1 MIENCIAQGRTV
13 MSKKAKLRELGL
25 ALTRKRMW
33 INLLLG
39 FSAGLPIMIV
49 FSVVKIWARREG
61 VDLSTI
67 GLMGLVALPYS
78 LNFLMGPILDRY
90 TPFSLGR
97 RRSWLIITQ
106 IGLVLSIFSLGF
118 CDPKSSMSLVAL
130 STLFI
135 AIFGA
140 VQDVAIDAYRRE
152 ILPDEEIGIGAS
164 IYVYGYRVGMLVT
177 SGGGVWLADP
187 DTMALSF
194 NQVFQIIS
202 LFMLVGVAT
211 TFIASEPEVEGEGP
225 KNLQEA
231 VVDPFVEFIKRRGWG
246 AAVSILAFIFF
257 FKFGDAL
264 VGTMLST
271 FYVDMGYSNKVIAE
285 VTKGIGFFST
295 MAGLGVGSL
304 AIYRFGVVPSL
315 FCFGVLQCISTS
327 LFSILT
333 FASLKGTWWGLA
345 IVIGFEDFSSGL
357 GTTALISFMATMTNK
372 KYTATQY
379 ALFASLAALGKT
391 LFGSFA
397 GYIVEGIGYV
407 PFFYLGS
414 LLATPGLALIFVMNR
429 LKEPE
434 VLDEVKADSLTS
446 SSVTPS

>member
-1 MIENCIAQGRTV
+1 MQALH
-13 MSKKAKLRELGL
+13 KLKEVGQ
-25 ALTRKRMW
+25 ALKRKRMW

-39 FSAGLPIMIV
+39 FSGGLPIMIV

-61 VDLSTI
+61 VELSTI

-78 LNFLMGPILDRY
+78 LNFLLGPVLDRY
-90 TPFSLGR
+90 SPLKLGR
-97 RRSWLIITQ
+97 RRSWLLITQ

-118 CDPKSSMSLVAL
+118 CEPKESMEMVAL
-130 STLFI
+130 VTLFI

-140 VQDVAIDAYRRE
+140 TQDVAIDAYRRE
-152 ILPDEEIGIGAS
+152 ILPDEEIGMGAS
-164 IYVYGYRVGMLVT
+164 IYVYGYRVAMLVT
-177 SGGGVWLADP
+177 SGGGLWLADAQ
-187 DTMALSF
+187 TMGLSF
-194 NQVFQIIS
+194 NQVFQI
-202 LFMLVGVAT
+202 LGLLMLTGVVTTFVAT
-211 TFIASEPEVEGEGP
+211 EPEVVGEAP
-225 KNLQEA
+225 KNLKEA
-231 VVDPFVEFIKRRGWG
+231 VVDPFMEFINRRGWG
-246 AAVSILAFIFF
+246 AAFAILGFIFF
-257 FKFGDAL
+257 FKFGDAI

-304 AIYRFGVVPSL
+304 AIFRFGVVPCL
-315 FCFGVLQCISTS
+315 FGFGILQCISTS

-333 FASLKGTWWGLA
+333 FASLKGTWGALA

-391 LFGSFA
+391 LFGGGA
-397 GYIVEGIGYV
+397 GYVVEAVGYV
-407 PFFYLGS
+407 PFFYAGS
-414 LLATPGLALIFVMNR
+414 LAAVPGLALIFVMNR
-429 LKEPE
+429 IKEKE
-434 VLDEVKADSLTS
+434 KADEGNVPQTELNGFAG
-446 SSVTPS
+446 

>member
-1 MIENCIAQGRTV
+1 
-13 MSKKAKLRELGL
+13 MSKSAKLRELGL

-78 LNFLMGPILDRY
+78 FNFFMGPLLDYY
-90 TPFSLGR
+90 TPFKLGR

-106 IGLVLSIFSLGF
+106 VGLVLSIFSLGF
-118 CDPKSSMSLVAL
+118 CDPKTSMSLVAL

-164 IYVYGYRVGMLVT
+164 IYVYGYRIGMLVT
-177 SGGGVWLADP
+177 SGGGLWLADP
-187 DTMALSF
+187 DTMGLSF
-194 NQVFQIIS
+194 NQVFQIIA
-202 LFMLVGVAT
+202 LFMISGIFT
-211 TFIASEPEVEGEGP
+211 TLIASEPKVDDQGP
-225 KNLQEA
+225 RSLKEA
-231 VVDPFVEFIKRRGWG
+231 IYYPFMEFIKRRGWG
-246 AAVSILAFIFF
+246 AAIAILSFIFF

-264 VGTMLST
+264 AGSMLST

-304 AIYRFGVVPSL
+304 AIYRFGIVPSL
-315 FCFGVLQCISTS
+315 FSFGILQCISTS

-357 GTTALISFMATMTNK
+357 GTTALIAFMATMTNK

-379 ALFASLAALGKT
+379 GLFASLAALGKT
-391 LFGSFA
+391 FFGSFA

-414 LLATPGLALIFVMNR
+414 ILATPGLALIFVMNR

-434 VLDEVKADSLTS
+434 DEEELKADSLTS
-446 SSVTPS
+446 SSVSPS